1 MPALDRTPCDLMAL
15 PAAQALEVVAV
26 WLDDCDT
33 HLATRTPGGLP
44 CPPFNLFAASVVV
57 LSAKL
62 TQEAVEELL
71 TARRALSRKPAPPQ
85 SMAVLAGQEWFERP

>member
-15 PAAQALEVVAV
+15 PAAEALECVAV

-33 HLATRTPGGLP
+33 HLATRAPGGLP
-44 CPPFNLFAASVVV
+44 CPPFNLFDAAVVV

-62 TQEAVEELL
+62 TREALDAAL
-71 TARRALSRKPAPPQ
+71 RRRTAAPQ
-85 SMAVLAGQEWFERP
+85 SVALLAHQEWFDRGGRDL

>member
-15 PAAQALEVVAV
+15 PAAEALEVVAV

-44 CPPFNLFAASVVV
+44 CPPFNLFDASVVV
-57 LSAKL
+57 LSA
-62 TQEAVEELL
+62 AVTREQLAARLL
-71 TARRALSRKPAPPQ
+71 PPPQ
-85 SMAVLAGQEWFERP
+85 SMAVLAHQEWFEREARA

>member
-1 MPALDRTPCDLMAL
+1 MPALDRAPCDLMAM
-15 PAAQALEVVAV
+15 PAADALEVVAV

-57 LSAKL
+57 LSAAVTRERL
-62 TQEAVEELL
+62 AAQLRPPAPEAV
-71 TARRALSRKPAPPQ
+71 
-85 SMAVLAGQEWFERP
+85 AVLAHQEWFERLQ

>member
-1 MPALDRTPCDLMAL
+1 MQALDRTPCDLMAL
-15 PAAQALEVVAV
+15 PATEALEVVAV

-57 LSAKL
+57 LSA
-62 TQEAVEELL
+62 AVTREQLD
-71 TARRALSRKPAPPQ
+71 ARLRQRRSQ
-85 SMAVLAGQEWFERP
+85 SMAVLAHQEWFERR